1 MSSTQ
6 TFQIQKLRSSKLF
19 FNKYVYK
26 IEGRYPKA
34 GQIVHQLRFNWLS
47 PTFKSDNFTKHMQTY
62 IARDDMKVRVEGY
75 IFGIYTNNKDLV
87 DEIGQTLS
95 EFIKNIYGPQSE
107 EERAFLLNNSR
118 RKIVRDQ
125 YPYKKYKFKINLK
138 YCYPNEWPVENRT
151 KFYEWLSKFNESQP
165 GRSMMPKG
173 TAFYLLGYRT
183 WVNSA
188 SVYVSNE
195 QDLSMILMYLGDK
208 IKFVEEYVLR
218 SDIAIQV

>member
-1 MSSTQ
+1 MNSTQ
-6 TFQIQKLRSSKLF
+6 TFQIQKLPSSKLF

-34 GQIVHQLRFNWLS
+34 GQIVHQLRYNRIS
-47 PTFKSDNFTKHMQTY
+47 PNYKSDNFTQNMKTY
-62 IARDDMKVRVEGY
+62 IARNDIKVRVEGY
-75 IFGIYTNNKDLV
+75 IFGIYTNDTNLV
-87 DEIGQTLS
+87 DEIGQRLS
-95 EFIKNIYGPQSE
+95 PFIKNIYGPQSE
-107 EERAFLLNNSR
+107 KERAFLLNNSR

-138 YCYPNEWPVENRT
+138 HWYPNEWPVENRT

-173 TAFYLLGYRT
+173 TAFYLLGYRN
-183 WVNSA
+183 WVSSA
-188 SVYVSNE
+188 SIYVSNE

-218 SDIAIQV
+218 SDIATQV